1 MSQITEYIIQINS
14 LNYNKQCRYV
24 KNKLLSLDTS
34 DISRTL
40 FFKKLH
46 VILHNLPYYSEELDI
61 KIDEKGQ
68 RWFTFWDEL
77 HDDSYIHDNNG
88 VIRLKCIKLTS
99 NIYQIRVPVK
109 NTPIPKI
116 PYIHIK

>member
-14 LNYNKQCRYV
+14 LNYNKQWGYV

-34 DISRTL
+34 DISRII
-40 FFKKLH
+40 FFKELH
-46 VILHNLPYYSEELDI
+46 VILHNLPYHLAELDI

-77 HDDSYIHDNNG
+77 HYDSCIHDNNG
-88 VIRLKCIKLTS
+88 VIRLKYIKLTS
-99 NIYQIRVPVK
+99 NIYQIRVPCK
-109 NTPIPKI
+109 KYTNT
-116 PYIHIK
+116 

>member
-24 KNKLLSLDTS
+24 KNELLSLDTS
-34 DISRTL
+34 DISRII

-46 VILHNLPYYSEELDI
+46 VILHNLPYYLEELDI

-77 HDDSYIHDNNG
+77 HYDSYIHDNNG

-116 PYIHIK
+116 SYIHVK